1 MWWEG
6 VDATR
11 FAAEIIDHA
20 GEGIVAYDRELRY
33 LLWNHFME
41 ELTGLPA
48 DQVLGLHA
56 PEVFPQLL
64 EQGVAALL
72 QRAMNGETVAAPD
85 LHYNLAGGRRRGWV
99 SAVYRPHYD
108 EAGQVAGVIG
118 LMRDV
123 TERKNAEQQ
132 IEYQAYHDA
141 LTGLANRRLFQEH
154 LGLALALATR
164 RQGMVA
170 VLFID
175 LDHFKVINDT
185 LGHTTG
191 DALLRLIGRR
201 LKSCV
206 REGDTVARVG
216 GDEFTIVLQDMAKK
230 EDAALVARK
239 VLQCI
244 AEPVALNGHRLYVTA
259 SIGIT
264 FYPDDGEDAEALL
277 RNADNAVYVAKAEG
291 RNTYQMSTAE
301 MTRAMHERLVLESGL
316 RLALERNE
324 FVLHY
329 QPQIDIRNMRIVGME
344 ALLRW
349 NHPQR
354 GILLPEQFIRVTEER
369 GYIVAIGEW
378 VLREACAQAARFCAR
393 GLPDFRVAV
402 NLSARQL
409 RDHSLV
415 DSVAAALRASGLAPH
430 CLELEITESVAIE
443 NVELT
448 LGVLGELRKTGVRIA
463 IDDFGTGHSS
473 LGYLKRFP
481 IDTLKI
487 DKHFV
492 EDLPDGFEDAAI
504 VQAVVQLARGL
515 DLRVIAEG
523 VETQQQLDFLQSHAC
538 PEVQG
543 YHFSYPVPAREFERL
558 LSGATLTRPSATLS
572 H

>member
-20 GEGIVAYDRELRY
+20 GEGIVVYDRELRY

-41 ELTGLPA
+41 ELTGLAAPR
-48 DQVLGLHA
+48 VLGRPA
-56 PEVFPQLL
+56 SEVFPQLL
-64 EQGVAALL
+64 DQGVGALL
-72 QRAMNGETVAAPD
+72 QRAMDGETVAAPD
-85 LHYNLAGGRRRGWV
+85 LHYNLPGGRRRGWV

-108 EAGQVAGVIG
+108 EKGQVSGVIG

-132 IEYQAYHDA
+132 IEYQAYRDDLA
-141 LTGLANRRLFQEH
+141 GLATRRPFQAH

-164 RQGMVA
+164 RHGTVA
-170 VLFID
+170 VLFLD
-175 LDHFKVINDT
+175 LDQFKVINDT
-185 LGHTTG
+185 LGHTIG

-216 GDEFTIVLQDMAKK
+216 GDEFTIVLQDLANK

-239 VLQCI
+239 VLQCV
-244 AEPVALNGHRLYVTA
+244 AEPVALNGHRLYVTT

-301 MTRAMHERLVLESGL
+301 MTRAMQERLVLENGL
-316 RLALERNE
+316 RQALERNE

-329 QPQIDIRNMRIVGME
+329 QPQIDIRTMQIVGME

-349 NHPQR
+349 NHPAR
-354 GILLPEQFIRVTEER
+354 GILLPEHFIRMAEER
-369 GYIVAIGEW
+369 GYIVSIGEW

-393 GLPDFRVAV
+393 FPDFRVAV

-415 DSVAAALRASGLAPH
+415 DSVAAALRVSGLAPR

-448 LGVLGELRKTGVRIA
+448 LSVLAELRKTGVRIA

-558 LSGATLTRPSATLS
+558 LSGAT
-572 H
+572 

>member
-1 MWWEG
+1 MWREG

-20 GEGIVAYDRELRY
+20 GEGIVVYDRDLRY
-33 LLWNHFME
+33 LLWNRFME
-41 ELTGLPA
+41 ELTGLSA
-48 DQVLGLHA
+48 DQVLGRHA
-56 PEVFPQLL
+56 SDIFPHLL
-64 EQGVAALL
+64 EQGIAALL
-72 QRAMNGETVAAPD
+72 QRAMKGETVAAPD
-85 LHYNLAGGRRRGWV
+85 LHFNLPGGRRRGWV

-108 EAGQVAGVIG
+108 EAGQVAGVIS

-164 RQGMVA
+164 RRGTVA
-170 VLFID
+170 VLFLD
-175 LDHFKVINDT
+175 LDNFKVINDT

-216 GDEFTIVLQDMAKK
+216 GDEFTIVLQDLAKK

-239 VLQCI
+239 VLQSV
-244 AEPVALNGHRLYVTA
+244 AEPVALNGHRLYVTT

-277 RNADNAVYVAKAEG
+277 RNADNAVYVAKSEG

-301 MTRAMHERLVLESGL
+301 MTRAVQERLMLENGL
-316 RLALERNE
+316 RQAMERGE

-329 QPQIDIRNMRIVGME
+329 QPQIDLRTMAIVGME

-354 GILLPEQFIRVTEER
+354 GVLLPEQFIRLAEER

-378 VLREACAQAARFCAR
+378 VLREACMQAARFCAR
-393 GLPDFRVAV
+393 GFPDFRVAV

-415 DSVAAALRASGLAPH
+415 ESVAAALRASGLKPQ

-448 LGVLGELRKTGVRIA
+448 LAVLADLRALGVRIA

-523 VETQQQLDFLQSHAC
+523 VETQQQLDFLQTHAC

-543 YHFSYPVPAREFERL
+543 YHFSYPVPAVEFERML
-558 LSGATLTRPSATLS
+558 GSTLS